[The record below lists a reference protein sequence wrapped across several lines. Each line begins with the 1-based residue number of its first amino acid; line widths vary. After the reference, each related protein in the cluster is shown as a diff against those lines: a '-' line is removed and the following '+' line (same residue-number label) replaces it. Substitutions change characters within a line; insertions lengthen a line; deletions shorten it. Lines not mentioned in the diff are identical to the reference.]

1 MKRALVVGG
10 ANGIGL
16 AIVKE
21 IAARVD
27 CEKVYVVDKVPLA
40 MEYREEKI
48 ETFEFDLTTEDYSF
62 FDRFSDIDMLMI
74 TAGFGRLAL
83 FRDVEEQYI
92 IDSFSVNT
100 VATIRIIKHFYD
112 KLQSEYDFHCGIMV
126 SMAGFMSSPFFAVYG
141 ATKAALKVLRA

>member
-62 FDRFSDIDMLMI
+62 R
-74 TAGFGRLAL
+74 
-83 FRDVEEQYI
+83 
-92 IDSFSVNT
+92 
-100 VATIRIIKHFYD
+100 
-112 KLQSEYDFHCGIMV
+112 
-126 SMAGFMSSPFFAVYG
+126 PF
-141 ATKAALKVLRA
+141 LRY